1 MTSPVFL
8 PSHNFST
15 TMRHLWTAPFRKSK
29 NPKDMVLVLN
39 LDPISSD
46 KTSDENSA
54 ETSGEITETSDE
66 TSEISAEMFDETAE
80 IPAETAETDFETP
93 KETVEELLEEEEEEI
108 FTTIVKVHKRKK
120 RTVKIAAQ
128 RKFDDFFE
136 YQDESEYSYENF
148 GEYHDHDFQ
157 EYPKKKKKRHKRP
170 KIDPY
175 KAPNPPKNHH
185 YHHNEHIESHDLD
198 LHYNNRQGQNFK
210 KYPKKKKKRQKHDPY
225 KAPNPPKNHHF
236 HDEYV
241 ELFNEKSS
249 DFHSTIYRDVRFQA
263 RRPTIRNP
271 RDSRFFKGN
280 QPAGVLGVN
289 KRLIRFVQRN
299 VNPLAFAIQ
308 GSSEHEAEFFHQ

>member
-1 MTSPVFL
+1 
-8 PSHNFST
+8 
-15 TMRHLWTAPFRKSK
+15 MRHLWTAPFRKSENRK
-29 NPKDMVLVLN
+29 NVAHVLN

-46 KTSDENSA
+46 ESSDESSA
-54 ETSGEITETSDE
+54 ETSGEITETSGE
-66 TSEISAEMFDETAE
+66 TAEISAEMFDETAE
-80 IPAETAETDFETP
+80 IPAESAETDFETP
-93 KETVEELLEEEEEEI
+93 KETIEELLEEEEI
-108 FTTIVKVHKRKK
+108 FTTIVKVHKRKR

-136 YQDESEYSYENF
+136 YQDESEYSYENS

-185 YHHNEHIESHDLD
+185 YYHNEYTESHDLD
-198 LHYNNRQGQNFK
+198 LHYNNHQAQNYQ
-210 KYPKKKKKRQKHDPY
+210 KYPKKKKKRPKHDPY

-236 HDEYV
+236 HDEYL
-241 ELFNEKSS
+241 EFNHEKDLDLQYKSQD
-249 DFHSTIYRDVRFQA
+249 DFHSTIYREVRYQA

-280 QPAGVLGVN
+280 QPAGVLAVN

-308 GSSEHEAEFFHQ
+308 GSSEHEAQFFHQ

>member
-1 MTSPVFL
+1 
-8 PSHNFST
+8 
-15 TMRHLWTAPFRKSK
+15 MRHLWTAPFRKSENRK
-29 NPKDMVLVLN
+29 NVAHVLN

-46 KTSDENSA
+46 ESSDESSA
-54 ETSGEITETSDE
+54 ETSGEITETSGE
-66 TSEISAEMFDETAE
+66 TAEISAEMFDETAE
-80 IPAETAETDFETP
+80 IPAESAETDFETP
-93 KETVEELLEEEEEEI
+93 KETIEELLEEEEI
-108 FTTIVKVHKRKK
+108 FTTIVKVHKRKR
-120 RTVKIAAQ
+120 RTVKIAAKIAAQ

-136 YQDESEYSYENF
+136 YQDESEYSYENS

-185 YHHNEHIESHDLD
+185 YYHNEYTESHDLD
-198 LHYNNRQGQNFK
+198 LHYNNHQAQSYQ

-236 HDEYV
+236 NDEYL
-241 ELFNEKSS
+241 EFNHEKDLDLQYKRQD
-249 DFHSTIYRDVRFQA
+249 DFHSTIYREVRYQA

-280 QPAGVLGVN
+280 QPAGVLAVN

-308 GSSEHEAEFFHQ
+308 GSSEHEAQFFHQ

>member
-1 MTSPVFL
+1 
-8 PSHNFST
+8 
-15 TMRHLWTAPFRKSK
+15 
-29 NPKDMVLVLN
+29 MVLVLN

-46 KTSDENSA
+46 ETSDENSA
-54 ETSGEITETSDE
+54 ETSGEIAETSDE
-66 TSEISAEMFDETAE
+66 TAEISAEMFDETAE

-93 KETVEELLEEEEEEI
+93 KETIEELMEEEEEI

-175 KAPNPPKNHH
+175 KAPNPPKNHQ

-198 LHYNNRQGQNFK
+198 LHYNNHQAQNFK
-210 KYPKKKKKRQKHDPY
+210 KYPKKKKKRQKYDPY
-225 KAPNPPKNHHF
+225 KAPNPPKKHHF

-249 DFHSTIYRDVRFQA
+249 DFHSTIFRDVRYQA

-289 KRLIRFVQRN
+289 KRLIRFVQKN
-299 VNPLAFAIQ
+299 VNPLYDLKTNNGLRKRYNIPNIWFLPNAN
-308 GSSEHEAEFFHQ
+308 S